1 MIVSIYLEYHEY
13 LIEKPQIIN
22 LGGEYTYMYEKQDS
36 NLLIK
41 RKRNEKF
48 IENFFNVS
56 NSECKINLLSAIVG
70 QNGVGKSSI
79 LNVIRNDLNK
89 STSQKAHRS
98 TILVEIKNETLVLQ
112 SEYENIFIID
122 IDKKNARKRKIK
134 KAIVNN
140 FGSIYYSPHFDLKY
154 NYLNQEDKY
163 DISLDQFIR
172 QDFTDV
178 NERVTKFELHEELV
192 FKNSMRQVEFL
203 NSSIYQENEIFRDV
217 FKIPHYETGILYFR
231 DVEIPDNFHNTPT
244 ELTFII
250 EDILRKINDETK
262 ELNKILNVEGSKI
275 EQQQLRNKNFLQR
288 FILKTFVSV
297 VIQQMEKSN
306 TWLEEGELKILPEA
320 NKFKNFSAKD
330 LVIYFIKNSYI
341 QKGSYKQKIF
351 KHENIVLF
359 FDKLDLLIND
369 VNNLY
374 SIQKNSIRLSL
385 NDAKEILELH
395 NKITFDLNHYYP
407 IIDNLLKKE
416 DYISGFVSFKPT
428 DRSMSSG
435 ENALLN
441 LYSKLFDFV
450 QKNLTENSKSLP
462 DKKNYVI
469 LLDEADL
476 GFHPIWKKRYVEA
489 ILKTIPFFFES
500 LKIKPQLQLIIT
512 THDPLTLSDFP
523 VSNVVFLQQNKET
536 AYCSIILNEDE
547 NKIQKTFGANI
558 TSLLAHSFF
567 INNGLIGDFSH
578 SKIKEVINWI
588 NINKEKPENMRLK
601 PEFHNELEY
610 FKKIINLIDERIIK
624 IKLTEMITDL
634 VPDDTY
640 YNAVINKEIE
650 LLKSKVRK

>member
-1 MIVSIYLEYHEY
+1 MIVSIYIENHEY

-22 LGGEYTYMYEKQDS
+22 LGGEYTYTYENQNG

-56 NSECKINLLSAIVG
+56 DSECKISLLSAIVG

-79 LNVIRNDLNK
+79 LNVIRNALNK
-89 STSQKAHRS
+89 STFQKVYCS
-98 TILVEIKNETLVLQ
+98 TILVEINGETLVLQ
-112 SEYENIFIID
+112 SKYENILIVD
-122 IDKKNARKRKIK
+122 IDKKNARKRKIN
-134 KAIVNN
+134 KAIVKS

-154 NYLNQEDKY
+154 NYLNEEDKY

-172 QDFTDV
+172 QDFADV

-231 DVEIPDNFHNTPT
+231 DVEIPDDFHNIPT
-244 ELTFII
+244 EFRFVI
-250 EDILRKINDETK
+250 EDILLKIIDETK
-262 ELNKILNVEGSKI
+262 SLNKILKIEGSKN
-275 EQQQLRNKNFLQR
+275 EQKLHWNKNFLQR

-306 TWLEEGELKILPEA
+306 TWLEEGELKILYEV
-320 NKFKNFSAKD
+320 NKIKNFSAKD
-330 LVIYFIKNSYI
+330 LVLYFIKNSYI
-341 QKGSYKQKIF
+341 QKGSYRQKIF

-359 FDKLDLLIND
+359 FDKLDLLISSE
-369 VNNLY
+369 NNLD

-407 IIDNLLKKE
+407 IIDNLVRKE

-428 DRSMSSG
+428 DKSMSSG

-462 DKKNYVI
+462 DKENYVI

-476 GFHPIWKKRYVEA
+476 GFHPIWKKKYVEA

-500 LKIKPQLQLIIT
+500 LKIKPKLQLIIT

-536 AYCSIILNEDE
+536 GYCSIILNEDE

-567 INNGLIGDFSH
+567 VNNGLIGDFSH

-588 NINKEKPENMRLK
+588 NINKEKPEEMRLNSK
-601 PEFHNELEY
+601 FRNELEH
-610 FKKIINLIDERIIK
+610 FKKIINLIDERVIK

-640 YNAVINKEIE
+640 YNSVINKEIE
-650 LLKSKVRK
+650 FLRSKVRQ